1 MRYGSFSNSLE
12 EWAEGVL
19 TLEWAE
25 KQRVSTK
32 AELKICNTAEYVG
45 ALSDF
50 TGEIGRMAVNLA
62 SKRDFDKVR
71 NVHQADV
78 AISAGLMQ
86 VNAGGK
92 YSKKVDAV
100 VTNLKKVEDIV
111 YEMSMLKRGGKAK
124 PMEVQPKEEK
134 AQEE

>member
-1 MRYGSFSNSLE
+1 
-12 EWAEGVL
+12 
-19 TLEWAE
+19 
-25 KQRVSTK
+25 
-32 AELKICNTAEYVG
+32 
-45 ALSDF
+45 
-50 TGEIGRMAVNLA
+50 MAVNLA